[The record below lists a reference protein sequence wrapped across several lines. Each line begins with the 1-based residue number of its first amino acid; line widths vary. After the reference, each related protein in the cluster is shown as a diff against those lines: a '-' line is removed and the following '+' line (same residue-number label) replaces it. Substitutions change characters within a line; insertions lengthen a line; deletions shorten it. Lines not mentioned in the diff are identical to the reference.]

1 MIAGRDVR
9 KELQQVVAIDSEAG
23 VMKLLLDK
31 NASVEELLG
40 ALIKLNAVVV
50 KLLMYIRTNQS
61 IDLKSRGLMTEE
73 HETK

>member
-9 KELQQVVAIDSEAG
+9 KELQQVVAVDSETG
-23 VMKLLLDK
+23 VMKLLLSK
-31 NASVEELLG
+31 KASVEELLE

-50 KLLMYIRTNQS
+50 KLLMDIRTNQS

>member
-9 KELQQVVAIDSEAG
+9 KELQQVVAVDSETG
-23 VMKLLLDK
+23 VMKLLLSK
-31 NASVEELLG
+31 KASVEELLG

-50 KLLMYIRTNQS
+50 KLLMDIRTNQS